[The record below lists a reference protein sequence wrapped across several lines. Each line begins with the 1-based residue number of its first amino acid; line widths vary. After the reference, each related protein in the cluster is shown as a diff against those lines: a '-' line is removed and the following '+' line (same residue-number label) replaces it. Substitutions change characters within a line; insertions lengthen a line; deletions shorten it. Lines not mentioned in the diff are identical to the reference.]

1 MAMANVETR
10 NGVRDLPS
18 AQEPLALLRALLLC
32 QVAEQTAH
40 AKNCRE
46 IVVGLTGEQDGD
58 SVLDRE
64 IAEVA
69 ANRAELAVAEARHA
83 LSKLDDDTYGTCE
96 HCGDTL
102 PFERLEAIPHS
113 RFCVH
118 CAATLG

>member
-1 MAMANVETR
+1 MVNVETR
-10 NGVRDLPS
+10 NGVRDRPNP
-18 AQEPLALLRALLLC
+18 QEPLALLRALLLC

-46 IVVGLTGEQDGD
+46 IVAGLTGEQDGD

-69 ANRAELAVAEARHA
+69 ANRADLAVAEASHA
-83 LSKLDDDTYGTCE
+83 LSKLDHGTYGTCE
-96 HCGDTL
+96 HCGGPL
-102 PFERLEAIPHS
+102 PFERLEVIPHT
-113 RFCVH
+113 RFCVR